1 MDNIRPRV
9 NMIIKYL
16 LIAGSVLMG
25 ISFFLP
31 WVTIGDVF
39 SGYSMADMYQRM
51 NEDQLYLR
59 FASVPKIAIGILF
72 FTLFNAPR
80 NFVYYVVPVLSL
92 IPLVVLDADMFKH
105 ETIHFGFYLL
115 HLSVILLWIG
125 AFSYKYQSVPL
136 VKSAAKK

>member
-1 MDNIRPRV
+1 
-9 NMIIKYL
+9 MIYKYV

-25 ISFFLP
+25 LSFFLP

-39 SGYSMADMYQRM
+39 SGYNMADMYQRI

-92 IPLVVLDADMFKH
+92 VPLVVLDADILKY
-105 ETIHFGFYLL
+105 ETLHFGFYLL
-115 HLSVILLWIG
+115 HLSVILIWIG
-125 AFSYKYQSVPL
+125 AFSYKYQFNPFM
-136 VKSAAKK
+136 KSAVRE